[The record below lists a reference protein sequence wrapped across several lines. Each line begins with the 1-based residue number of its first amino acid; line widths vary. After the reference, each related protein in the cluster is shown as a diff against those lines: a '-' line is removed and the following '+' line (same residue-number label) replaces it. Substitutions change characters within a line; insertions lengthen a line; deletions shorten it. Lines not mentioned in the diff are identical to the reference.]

1 MAKHSERF
9 THQTKTKGVLACT
22 PEATGTHCSTA
33 LERALETGKSE
44 RVSGAG
50 MKMGI
55 FHSVQTV
62 ALVRQN
68 LGKTRTQ

>member
-33 LERALETGKSE
+33 LEEGPRNWEIRKSE
-44 RVSGAG
+44 WCWNENGDLSQCSNCGTCASKFG
-50 MKMGI
+50 
-55 FHSVQTV
+55 
-62 ALVRQN
+62 
-68 LGKTRTQ
+68 